1 MSANP
6 PDTPAQPMV
15 VTATWALAGLAFTML
30 LSSLSTSIANVG
42 LPTLAEAFDT
52 SFQAVQWV
60 VLAYLLAITALVV
73 IAGRLGD
80 LVGRRRLLLAGIA
93 IFTAASMACGSVD
106 DLGWLISARA
116 LQGSGAALMMAMTTA
131 LVGETVAKARIGRAM
146 GMLGTMSAVGTTLGP
161 SLGGV
166 LIAGWGWPAIFL
178 INVPLGLVAI
188 ALVYRFLPGDRV
200 TSGVIAFDFSGAALL
215 TVVLVAYALAMTLG
229 RGSFGVVNLACMSVA
244 LSGLAMFVIVESRS
258 PAPLVEPTLFR
269 GRAMRSGFTTSV
281 LATTVAMT
289 TLVIGPFYLTIA
301 LGLGAAETG
310 MVMATGPLVAAL
322 VGVPAGMG
330 VDRWGAGRLVLV
342 GLGAM
347 VLGCCALALVSP
359 ALGAWAYLVPLI
371 LLTSGF
377 ATFQAAN
384 NTAVLAAADP
394 SQRGVTSGLLSL
406 SRNLGL
412 ITGASTMGAVFVSAT
427 GAVDLSS
434 ADGLSVTSGTHA
446 AFGVAAVLVA
456 GAWIVAIT
464 TPRRLQASGV

>member
-1 MSANP
+1 MRDIRRSTLNPVENPMSANP

-15 VTATWALAGLAFTML
+15 VTATWAMAGLAFTML

-131 LVGETVAKARIGRAM
+131 LVGETVAKARVGRAM

-244 LSGLAMFVIVESRS
+244 LSD
-258 PAPLVEPTLFR
+258 
-269 GRAMRSGFTTSV
+269 V
-281 LATTVAMT
+281 LTAFGTTVG
-289 TLVIGPFYLTIA
+289 I
-301 LGLGAAETG
+301 
-310 MVMATGPLVAAL
+310 
-322 VGVPAGMG
+322 
-330 VDRWGAGRLVLV
+330 
-342 GLGAM
+342 
-347 VLGCCALALVSP
+347 SP
-359 ALGAWAYLVPLI
+359 
-371 LLTSGF
+371 
-377 ATFQAAN
+377 
-384 NTAVLAAADP
+384 
-394 SQRGVTSGLLSL
+394 R
-406 SRNLGL
+406 
-412 ITGASTMGAVFVSAT
+412 
-427 GAVDLSS
+427 
-434 ADGLSVTSGTHA
+434 
-446 AFGVAAVLVA
+446 
-456 GAWIVAIT
+456 
-464 TPRRLQASGV
+464 

>member
-1 MSANP
+1 MTTPMMVRRAIRIHMITGMSTGTMFMRITKGRIM
-6 PDTPAQPMV
+6 PDFLIRA
-15 VTATWALAGLAFTML
+15 ALAGL
-30 LSSLSTSIANVG
+30 G
-42 LPTLAEAFDT
+42 L
-52 SFQAVQWV
+52 
-60 VLAYLLAITALVV
+60 
-73 IAGRLGD
+73 
-80 LVGRRRLLLAGIA
+80 
-93 IFTAASMACGSVD
+93 
-106 DLGWLISARA
+106 
-116 LQGSGAALMMAMTTA
+116 
-131 LVGETVAKARIGRAM
+131 
-146 GMLGTMSAVGTTLGP
+146 
-161 SLGGV
+161 
-166 LIAGWGWPAIFL
+166 
-178 INVPLGLVAI
+178 
-188 ALVYRFLPGDRV
+188 
-200 TSGVIAFDFSGAALL
+200 
-215 TVVLVAYALAMTLG
+215 
-229 RGSFGVVNLACMSVA
+229 
-244 LSGLAMFVIVESRS
+244 
-258 PAPLVEPTLFR
+258 
-269 GRAMRSGFTTSV
+269 
-281 LATTVAMT
+281 
-289 TLVIGPFYLTIA
+289 
-301 LGLGAAETG
+301 
-310 MVMATGPLVAAL
+310 VMATGPLVAAL